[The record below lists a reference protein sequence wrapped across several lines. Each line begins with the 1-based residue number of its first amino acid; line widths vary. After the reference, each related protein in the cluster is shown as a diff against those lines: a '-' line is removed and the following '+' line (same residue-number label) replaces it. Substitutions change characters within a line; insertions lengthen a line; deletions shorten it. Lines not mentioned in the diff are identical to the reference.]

1 MEVESDTIEA
11 EELLLNESDWK
22 YVDLIQKSFL
32 KNVISKSALQV
43 FILDV
48 ENHDQYVLGFFFF
61 LILTVNT
68 VFVLFLIG

>member
-1 MEVESDTIEA
+1 MCHIVEVESDTIEA

-61 LILTVNT
+61 
-68 VFVLFLIG
+68 